1 MADVITIGV
10 RFRSLIRCVELLDY
24 LITCKIGG
32 QFRTFASIVFV
43 QGLNYVF
50 SFVQYD
56 WLMLSCNPMFSGL
69 LMQNAGG
76 TLLLTVKQIYR
87 VIFLTVPLFSTE
99 MKKCQG
105 ANRSCSS
112 IKSLLWYWTRD
123 GSVAFFLILV
133 LNKGGTGKKSPSIS
147 PISHWF
153 LFRANASETDLFY
166 LSSVTLV
173 SPHCCWKWSR
183 DRFVFLSSVTPG
195 RSNKPRMQPHN
206 WHEMIVRM
214 L

>member
-69 LMQNAGG
+69 LMQKAGG

-112 IKSLLWYWTRD
+112 IKSFLWY
-123 GSVAFFLILV
+123 
-133 LNKGGTGKKSPSIS
+133 
-147 PISHWF
+147 
-153 LFRANASETDLFY
+153 
-166 LSSVTLV
+166 
-173 SPHCCWKWSR
+173 
-183 DRFVFLSSVTPG
+183 
-195 RSNKPRMQPHN
+195 
-206 WHEMIVRM
+206 
-214 L
+214 

>member
-69 LMQNAGG
+69 LMQKAGG

-112 IKSLLWYWTRD
+112 IKSLLWY
-123 GSVAFFLILV
+123 
-133 LNKGGTGKKSPSIS
+133 
-147 PISHWF
+147 
-153 LFRANASETDLFY
+153 
-166 LSSVTLV
+166 
-173 SPHCCWKWSR
+173 
-183 DRFVFLSSVTPG
+183 
-195 RSNKPRMQPHN
+195 
-206 WHEMIVRM
+206 
-214 L
+214 